1 MKRGLENEDG
11 REVGREGRQIAADP
25 ADAGALLP
33 VAASCFD
40 AGRCPTSL
48 EASSAW
54 GHARSWR
61 SETCDQCDCGV
72 VDRVFDRGI
81 LDELASM
88 LDDDELDSYL
98 ALLEPTVAPRV
109 EKLVRQFEAG
119 DATGI
124 VETAH
129 ALAGG
134 AACYGLS
141 ALSALARQVENG
153 VRSEPREA
161 IYRAI
166 SEASGL
172 VEESLA
178 AVFRWRCRFRAD
190 RAGGI
195 VPSAAEA
202 CILTAAAGAT

>member
-1 MKRGLENEDG
+1 MKRGLENAGD
-11 REVGREGRQIAADP
+11 REVGRDGRHAVADP
-25 ADAGALLP
+25 TGAG
-33 VAASCFD
+33 VAVPGEAPCFD
-40 AGRCPTSL
+40 ARRCPTSL
-48 EASSAW
+48 EALSDW

-61 SETCDQCDCGV
+61 GETCDRCDCGV
-72 VDRVFDRGI
+72 GERVFDRGI

-109 EKLVRQFEAG
+109 EKLLRLLEAG
-119 DATGI
+119 DATGM

-141 ALSALARQVENG
+141 ALSMLARQVENG
-153 VRSEPREA
+153 VRSEPRET

-166 SEASGL
+166 AEAAGL
-172 VEESLA
+172 VDESL
-178 AVFRWRCRFRAD
+178 
-190 RAGGI
+190 
-195 VPSAAEA
+195 
-202 CILTAAAGAT
+202 